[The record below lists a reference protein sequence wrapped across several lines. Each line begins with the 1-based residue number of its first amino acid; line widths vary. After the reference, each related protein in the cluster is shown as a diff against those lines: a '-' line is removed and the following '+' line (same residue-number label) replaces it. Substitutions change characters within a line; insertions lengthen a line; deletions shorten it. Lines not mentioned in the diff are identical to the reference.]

1 MDFNLTYLSST
12 FSGMQ
17 AGNGPDLLICFHGFG
32 ESASHFRCME
42 AGLGNIFTI
51 VALDMPFHGNTVW
64 KEGRPMDKRD
74 LAALTEKILEIFGKQ
89 TFSLLGYS
97 MGGRLALCIVEQM
110 ADRAR
115 HVILAAPDGLK
126 NNPWHMFATRTI
138 LGNRIFSYNTRN
150 PALFFRLLT
159 LWRRIGLLNESVY
172 KFARHRMDQP
182 DKRQLVYNVWTVM
195 RRMLP
200 RKTACKRLMAK
211 FGIDT
216 LLIFGKYDRVIPP
229 AIGEQ
234 FADGSFPCKLLV
246 LDKGHQLISEPLGFI
261 IRNNISTK

>member
-1 MDFNLTYLSST
+1 MEFSLSYLDST

-17 AGNGPDLLICFHGFG
+17 TGEGEELLICFHGFG
-32 ESASHFRCME
+32 ESASHFRCMD

-51 VALDMPFHGNTVW
+51 VALDMPFHGKTVW
-64 KEGRPMDKRD
+64 KEGRPMEKRD
-74 LAALTEKILEIFGKQ
+74 LAALTEKILERTGKQ

-97 MGGRLALCIVEQM
+97 MGGRLSLCIVEQM
-110 ADRAR
+110 ADRIR
-115 HVILAAPDGLK
+115 HLILAAPDGLK

-159 LWRRIGLLNESVY
+159 FWRRSGLLNESVY
-172 KFARHRMDQP
+172 KFALHRMDRP
-182 DKRQLVYNVWTVM
+182 EKRQLVYNVWTIM

-200 RKTACKRLMAK
+200 HKKRCKRLMAQHH
-211 FGIDT
+211 IST

-229 AIGEQ
+229 VIGEK
-234 FADGSFPCKLLV
+234 FADGSFPCQVLV
-246 LDKGHQLISEPLGFI
+246 LDKGHQLISESLGFI
-261 IRNNISTK
+261 IRKNISTT

>member
-1 MDFNLTYLSST
+1 MEFNLTYLDST
-12 FSGMQ
+12 FTGIKT
-17 AGNGPDLLICFHGFG
+17 GDGPDLLICFHGFG

-64 KEGRPMDKRD
+64 KEGRPMEKRD
-74 LAALTEKILEIFGKQ
+74 LVALTEKILERTGKQ

-97 MGGRLALCIVEQM
+97 MGGRLALCIVERL
-110 ADRAR
+110 ADRIR
-115 HVILAAPDGLK
+115 HLILAAPDGLK

-150 PALFFRLLT
+150 PALFFRLLK
-159 LWRRIGLLNESVY
+159 LWRRFGLLNESVY
-172 KFARHRMDQP
+172 KFALHRMDRL
-182 DKRQLVYNVWTVM
+182 DKRQLVYNVWTIM

-200 RKTACKRLMAK
+200 RKQMCKRLMAQY
-211 FGIDT
+211 GIDT
-216 LLIFGKYDRVIPP
+216 LLVFGRYDRVIPP
-229 AIGEQ
+229 VIGEW
-234 FADGSFPCKLLV
+234 FDDGSFPCKLLV
-246 LDKGHQLISEPLGFI
+246 IDKGHQLITESLGFI